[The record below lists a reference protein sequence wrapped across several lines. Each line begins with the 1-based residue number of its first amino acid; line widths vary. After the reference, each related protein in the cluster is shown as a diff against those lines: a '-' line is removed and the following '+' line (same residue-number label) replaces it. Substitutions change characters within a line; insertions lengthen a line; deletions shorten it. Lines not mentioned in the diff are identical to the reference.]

1 MGKLQAKRF
10 LQKTIDIELAKRL
23 SAETRRDYLFF
34 LEETARFVLGL
45 EEKKAKSQYRSA
57 RSQMHGM
64 RRLCS
69 LLSGTRGIAGVFFAS
84 PRTSQSNK
92 GYKEAT

>member
-23 SAETRRDYLFF
+23 SAGTRRDYLFF
-34 LEETARFVLGL
+34 LEEIARFVLGL
-45 EEKKAKSQYRSA
+45 EEKKAKSRYRSA
-57 RSQMHGM
+57 RSRMHGM
-64 RRLCS
+64 RLCF
-69 LLSGTRGIAGVFFAS
+69 LLSGTRGIAGVSSRS